1 MTYTHSAPHGRRV
14 PLLRAELPSDPADAH
29 GPQDDARHTQAH
41 LRRRQEQEAPQDL
54 AAGAHRAAGI
64 APAPAG
70 GESAPDGS
78 DCDAASLPWLRACPG
93 ACATVG
99 FRSEATGN
107 AGSFVFLLL
116 C

>member
-1 MTYTHSAPHGRRV
+1 MTYTHAAPHGRGV
-14 PLLRAELPSDPADAH
+14 PLLRPELPSDPADAH
-29 GPQDDARHTQAH
+29 SAQDDARHTQAH
-41 LRRRQEQEAPQDL
+41 LRRGQEQEAPQDL
-54 AAGAHRAAGI
+54 AAGAHRAPGI

-78 DCDAASLPWLRACPG
+78 NCDAASLPSVRARPW

-99 FRSEATGN
+99 FSSEATRK
-107 AGSFVFLLL
+107 AGSFFLLL